1 MSMMKMRKMI
11 NMRINTDII
20 NKYMLLDELNTK
32 ELIQFSKELG
42 IKNIKKMT
50 KMQIKESIEKKLN
63 VG

>member
-1 MSMMKMRKMI
+1 
-11 NMRINTDII
+11 MRINTDII